1 MIIGFTLGNLFIDSY
16 YLSLRFNLS
25 SLISY
30 SLIPILF
37 GIGIH
42 FSKRPELIYRSIQIT
57 IIILFIAAVIQKFI
71 SPSLLDIFISRSG
84 LDYESLSRGT
94 RSLFSE
100 ASFVPSYMLLY
111 LIIFSFLKFFV
122 LNKKINSFFYITIF
136 MSIILAI
143 ASTAGQI
150 LICILIILLAL
161 LFSLIYLTVIKI
173 KSLITL
179 NELKIRK
186 KDFFVFISISSIT
199 SYFIL
204 LTKNININGLRV
216 FNLLSLLFN
225 DFSLLFAD
233 QSLAFRLHAIYMP
246 FVTPFI
252 STFNIIPNKSAY
264 IVLSRLNGYSIESVN
279 YLYEAYSQWFANL
292 TGYGS
297 RIILP
302 TKTYTILGN
311 LSYDFALPGLL
322 FIIFFLYII
331 SKSIF
336 IIVNKN
342 RILINDFIFHKVFW
356 VSLII
361 LFSFINLSILCPP
374 YWFITGLIY
383 GLGKEKTNL
392 NLKKEL

>member
-1 MIIGFTLGNLFIDSY
+1 MIIGFTLGNLFVDSY

-42 FSKRPELIYRSIQIT
+42 FSKRPELIYRSLQIT
-57 IIILFIAAVIQKFI
+57 IFVLFIASLLQKFI

-84 LDYESLSRGT
+84 IDYETYTRGT

-111 LIIFSFLKFFV
+111 SIIFSFLKFFV
-122 LNKKINSFFYITIF
+122 LNKKINSFFYLTIF

-143 ASTAGQI
+143 ASLSGQI
-150 LICILIILLAL
+150 LICILILFLAL
-161 LFSLIYLTVIKI
+161 SFSFIYLIFVKI
-173 KSLITL
+173 YSLLTL
-179 NELKIRK
+179 NELKIKK
-186 KDFFVFISISSIT
+186 KDFFIFLGISSIT
-199 SYFIL
+199 SYIIGL
-204 LTKNININGLRV
+204 LKNINISGFRV
-216 FNLLSLLFN
+216 FDMLNLLIN
-225 DFSLLFAD
+225 NFSLLFAD

-246 FVTPFI
+246 FVTPLI

-264 IVLSRLNGYSIESVN
+264 IILSRVNGYSIESVN
-279 YLYEAYSQWFANL
+279 FLYEAYSQWFANL

-302 TKTYTILGN
+302 TKTYSILGN
-311 LSYDFALPGLL
+311 LSYDFALPGML

-331 SKSIF
+331 SKSISL
-336 IIVNKN
+336 IVDEN
-342 RILINDFIFHKVFW
+342 RILTNDFFFNKMFW
-356 VSLII
+356 ISLII

-383 GLGKEKTNL
+383 GLGKEKMNL
-392 NLKKEL
+392 NLKKAL